1 MVTPNSFWLGDRDRE
16 TYKYDVDS
24 NTWVKEE
31 QDSSLSRSLFTLGK
45 FVVDILAAGGPFL
58 IVLVRSLSL
67 SISPV
72 TKKSF
77 QILLGIIIYFMLN
90 KWFFLVIN
98 KNVLICVA
106 AVSLLLSVVPSL
118 KRNRIGNPVA
128 PLSQDRL
135 IGKQKFLNQRQFWFV
150 SPQSVCSWPLME
162 IHLSRE
168 TELIPATSLGNNQN
182 QNHQQFFMCESVQ
195 FQFSAPGDPFTQT
208 LDIVN
213 ENEKLKTYVYT
224 LNAFLTVLL
233 QSRRKKKKHL
243 QPSFHVL

>member
-1 MVTPNSFWLGDRDRE
+1 MGEGGAGLLSLKKSLHPGKICCWYSRCWWSFPDR
-16 TYKYDVDS
+16 T
-24 NTWVKEE
+24 
-31 QDSSLSRSLFTLGK
+31 GK
-45 FVVDILAAGGPFL
+45 I
-58 IVLVRSLSL
+58 SLSL

-168 TELIPATSLGNNQN
+168 TELETIGYCRILSWKQ
-182 QNHQQFFMCESVQ
+182 
-195 FQFSAPGDPFTQT
+195 
-208 LDIVN
+208 
-213 ENEKLKTYVYT
+213 
-224 LNAFLTVLL
+224 
-233 QSRRKKKKHL
+233 
-243 QPSFHVL
+243 

>member
-1 MVTPNSFWLGDRDRE
+1 
-16 TYKYDVDS
+16 
-24 NTWVKEE
+24 
-31 QDSSLSRSLFTLGK
+31 
-45 FVVDILAAGGPFL
+45 
-58 IVLVRSLSL
+58 
-67 SISPV
+67 
-72 TKKSF
+72 
-77 QILLGIIIYFMLN
+77 
-90 KWFFLVIN
+90 
-98 KNVLICVA
+98 
-106 AVSLLLSVVPSL
+106 
-118 KRNRIGNPVA
+118 
-128 PLSQDRL
+128 
-135 IGKQKFLNQRQFWFV
+135 
-150 SPQSVCSWPLME
+150 ME

-233 QSRRKKKKHL
+233 QSRRKKKKKKHL